1 MNGSFI
7 AGTWAEGTAGDLVS
21 LNPSDTNDI
30 VGVYGQVSSAEAAD
44 AIAAA
49 ADAFRKWSESPI
61 QKRFDVL
68 DATGSEILARRD
80 ELGTL
85 IAREEGKTLND
96 GIAEAN
102 RTGAI
107 FKYFAG
113 EAVRLAGEAITSTRP
128 GVEVEVRREALGV
141 VGVITPWN
149 FPLAIPAWKIAP
161 AIACGCTVVFKPASY
176 VPACAVALVDIL
188 SRNGLPDG
196 VVNLLIGSGAKIGDA
211 LVEDQHIAG
220 VTFTGSVGVGRA
232 LAPRLAA
239 RGARAQ
245 LEMGGKNP
253 LIVLDDADID
263 RAVQV
268 AIDGSFFQA
277 GQRCTAS
284 SRLIVTKGIHDRFV
298 AAVRERMNALTVGHA
313 LKVGTQIGPVV
324 DGRALRDI
332 SDNIEAARKTGAVLE
347 TGGELLTRDTPGHYI
362 SPALFTGT
370 DNSMAVNH
378 TEIFGPVAA
387 VIEVGDYEEA
397 LAVANDTEFGLSAG
411 ICTTSLKYARDFR
424 RRAEAGLVMI
434 NLPTAGLDYHVPFG
448 GRKGSNYGPRE
459 QGPYAR
465 EFFTIVKT
473 AYIDPM

>member
-1 MNGSFI
+1 MDGNFIGGKWSSGS
-7 AGTWAEGTAGDLVS
+7 AGELVS
-21 LNPSDTNDI
+21 TNPSDTNDV
-30 VGVYGQVSSAEAAD
+30 VGVYAQASAGETSD
-44 AIAAA
+44 AITAAA
-49 ADAFRKWSESPI
+49 AAFDHWSQSPI

-68 DATGSEILARRD
+68 DATANEILARRE

-102 RTGAI
+102 RTAAI
-107 FKYFAG
+107 FKFAAG
-113 EAVRLAGEAITSTRP
+113 EAVRLSGETITSTRP
-128 GVEVEVRREALGV
+128 GVEVEVHREALGV
-141 VGVITPWN
+141 VGIITPWN
-149 FPLAIPAWKIAP
+149 FPMAIPAWKIAP
-161 AIACGCTVVFKPASY
+161 AIACGCTIVFKPASY
-176 VPACAVALVDIL
+176 VPACAIALVEIL

-196 VVNLLIGSGAKIGDA
+196 VVNLLVGSGSKIGDV
-211 LVEDQHIAG
+211 LVEDRRVAG
-220 VTFTGSVGVGRA
+220 ISFTGSVGVGRS
-232 LAPRLAA
+232 LAPRCAA

-253 LIVLDDADID
+253 LVILDDADLD
-263 RAVQV
+263 RAVQI
-268 AIDGSFFQA
+268 AIDGSYYQA

-298 AAVRERMNALTVGHA
+298 AAVRDRLRTLTIDHA
-313 LKVGTQIGPVV
+313 LKPGTQIGPVV
-324 DGRALRDI
+324 DGRALREI
-332 SDNIEAARKTGAVLE
+332 VGNIDAAKLDGAKLE
-347 TGGELLTRDTPGHYI
+347 TGGELLNRDTPGHYI

-370 DNSMAVNH
+370 VNSMTINH

-387 VIEVGDYEEA
+387 VIKVADYEEA

-411 ICTTSLKYARDFR
+411 ICTSSLKYARDFR
-424 RRAEAGLVMI
+424 RHSQTGLVMV

-459 QGPYAR
+459 QGSYSR